1 MPIEIQMRLRENP
14 LYIKFLRENNI
25 WYKLLNR
32 NPNSFD
38 LFIKEMK
45 IKYKLRTSD
54 KIEKISDTL
63 DIVSNLFSNMI

>member
-14 LYIKFLRENNI
+14 LYVKFLRENNI
-25 WYKLLNR
+25 WYKILNR
-32 NPNSFD
+32 NPNNFD

-54 KIEKISDTL
+54 KIEKITDTL
-63 DIVSNLFSNMI
+63 DIVSNLFSNMV

>member
-1 MPIEIQMRLRENP
+1 MRMRLRENP

>member
-63 DIVSNLFSNMI
+63 DIVSNLFINMI